1 MFRETTAEPRTQS
14 VPLSHLSLELG
25 HLYMEDFEAG
35 PDRLRAHFAEVRIWA
50 DAARAAAARRLGGRR
65 PRISTCFLVDD
76 YFTRFSTPAQL
87 VPVVLAEAE
96 RAGLSVDY
104 LARES
109 GCAVAGRVEPA
120 ESVLH
125 RLVES
130 PSPGSNGSRPPVG
143 QTGWLAN
150 GRRSPAPRHA
160 LAEVARWEPPQ
171 EAAARNHSVFMD
183 VELWSERDG
192 RRLWSCPFLA
202 AVWQLARLGLLRH
215 LGAPV
220 LAPEPWPGSDFPD
233 DWDRLPPLI
242 RLNEAAAPFSAYRT
256 CTVMPNRFL
265 AVEDAVRLILD
276 QTDVDAGALRQVAE
290 RSAREGVEVPAAVA
304 QRAGYVFYEEPP
316 LPEEPPARG
325 EPSARE
331 EPAALREPARGDVG

>member
-1 MFRETTAEPRTQS
+1 MSDAVFRETSAEPRTQS

-35 PDRLRAHFAEVRIWA
+35 PERLGEHFAEVRVWA
-50 DAARAAAARRLGGRR
+50 EAARASAARRAGGNQ

-76 YFTRFSTPAQL
+76 YFTRFSTPAEL
-87 VPVVLAEAE
+87 VPLVVKEAE
-96 RAGLSVDY
+96 KAGLTIDY

-109 GCAVAGRVEPA
+109 GCAVADRIELA
-120 ESVLH
+120 ESVMH

-130 PSPGSNGSRPPVG
+130 PPPGSYGSRPPVS

-150 GRRSPAPRHA
+150 GQRSPGRAAA
-160 LAEVARWEPPQ
+160 LAEVTGWQPPK
-171 EAAARNHSVFMD
+171 ETAARNHSVFMD

-215 LGAPV
+215 LGEPV
-220 LAPEPWPGSDFPD
+220 LTPRPWDGADFPH
-233 DWDRLPPLI
+233 DWDRLPPLL
-242 RLNEAAAPFSAYRT
+242 RLNPEADPFSAYRT

-276 QTDVDAGALRQVAE
+276 QTDVDSEALKQVAA
-290 RSAREGVEVPAAVA
+290 RSAAERVHVPAAVA
-304 QRAGYVFYEEPP
+304 QRASYVFYEEPADP
-316 LPEEPPARG
+316 SG
-325 EPSARE
+325 ERT
-331 EPAALREPARGDVG
+331 

>member
-1 MFRETTAEPRTQS
+1 MTDAVFRETTAEPRTQF

-35 PDRLRAHFAEVRIWA
+35 PERLREHFAEVRIWV
-50 DAARAAAARRLGGRR
+50 DAARAAAARRAGGKR

-76 YFTRFSTPAQL
+76 YFTRFSTPAEL
-87 VPVVLAEAE
+87 VPVILEEAR
-96 RAGLSVDY
+96 RAGLVVDY

-109 GCAVAGRVEPA
+109 GCAVADKVELA
-120 ESVLH
+120 EAVMH

-130 PSPGSNGSRPPVG
+130 PPPGSHGSRPPVS

-150 GRRSPAPRHA
+150 GQRSPTSRRAM
-160 LAEVARWEPPQ
+160 EVTVWQPPQ
-171 EAAARNHSVFMD
+171 ETAARNHSVFMD
-183 VELWSERDG
+183 VELWSEKDG
-192 RRLWSCPFLA
+192 QRLWSCPFLA

-215 LGAPV
+215 LGEPV
-220 LAPEPWPGSDFPD
+220 FTPRPWNGADFPY

-242 RLNEAAAPFSAYRT
+242 QLNADAAPFSAYRT
-256 CTVMPNRFL
+256 CTLMPNRFL

-290 RSAREGVEVPAAVA
+290 RSAREGAEVPAAVA
-304 QRAGYVFYEEPP
+304 QRATYVFYEEPV
-316 LPEEPPARG
+316 PALSAG
-325 EPSARE
+325 ET
-331 EPAALREPARGDVG
+331 